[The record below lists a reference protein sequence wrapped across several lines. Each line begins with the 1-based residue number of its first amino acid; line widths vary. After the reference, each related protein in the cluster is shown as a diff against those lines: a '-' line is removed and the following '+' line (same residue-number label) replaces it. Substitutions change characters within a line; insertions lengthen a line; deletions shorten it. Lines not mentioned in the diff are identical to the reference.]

1 MIHSSL
7 DMIDEL
13 EWQTNQLYLKTVDN
27 ISKYSISS
35 YVTPGCK
42 FIEFSKKK
50 KKNFLKFIL

>member
-50 KKNFLKFIL
+50 KFS